1 MEQKKKTYG
10 QKASPAVEAPAE
22 DTVKVRSLR
31 LSDDTVEELNAAKK
45 ALDVRTMDEAMQALL
60 DSFSI
65 KFYFVRIFA
74 IPAIADDK
82 SLAFMDGMTLD
93 EKIHAVESNS
103 NIRVSIALHLEGY
116 IRSGAAGD
124 EEYSEKQEII
134 HPLTF
139 DDWNAHEDFYMAILK
154 EDAKALERYDAGEG
168 EEE

>member
-1 MEQKKKTYG
+1 MYMSMIGSNVLLDDEVQPLLPG
-10 QKASPAVEAPAE
+10 MPPQSEF
-22 DTVKVRSLR
+22 
-31 LSDDTVEELNAAKK
+31 LSDVKLPMAPEE
-45 ALDVRTMDEAMQALL
+45 EADMQPSKE
-60 DSFSI
+60 DWEC
-65 KFYFVRIFA
+65 IFA

-103 NIRVSIALHLEGY
+103 NIRVIIALHLEGY

-139 DDWNAHEDFYMAILK
+139 DDWDAHGDFYMAILK

-168 EEE
+168 EEED